1 MIYHWH
7 GLVVCSQTLNS
18 AAWLIP
24 SPLSPMSQYN
34 AQDANIVVV
43 TQQPVALPVVQP
55 EAQSKK
61 PIVGL
66 VLSIL
71 MIFVCLLIGNI
82 LALTCLIPAL
92 VVASVVS

>member
-1 MIYHWH
+1 MGMAW
-7 GLVVCSQTLNS
+7 LS
-18 AAWLIP
+18 AVKLFCWLIP
-24 SPLSPMSQYN
+24 SPLSPMSQCN
-34 AQDANIVVV
+34 AQGANIVVV
-43 TQQPVALPVVQP
+43 TQQPFVPPVVQP
-55 EAQSKK
+55 EARSDT

-71 MIFVCLLIGNI
+71 MIFVCLLFGNI